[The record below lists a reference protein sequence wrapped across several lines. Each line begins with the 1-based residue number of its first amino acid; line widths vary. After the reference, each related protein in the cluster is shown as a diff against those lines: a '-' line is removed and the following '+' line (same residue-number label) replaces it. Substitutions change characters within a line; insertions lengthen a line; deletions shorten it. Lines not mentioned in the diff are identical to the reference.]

1 MIPERLN
8 TREWRPTY
16 VFRLCCAI
24 AQCRACLWAR
34 APQRGGPVRAGFV
47 YSREIDDHMN
57 SFRMLPAL
65 TVAPA
70 EATSAGGTASAKI
83 VPGKSIAGVST
94 GDSQQAIEKRLGK
107 PAHRGCLIPP
117 NALICHP
124 DQLQRGYA
132 KRSSW

>member
-1 MIPERLN
+1 
-8 TREWRPTY
+8 
-16 VFRLCCAI
+16 
-24 AQCRACLWAR
+24 
-34 APQRGGPVRAGFV
+34 
-47 YSREIDDHMN
+47 MN

-70 EATSAGGTASAKI
+70 VATSAGDCAKI

-94 GDSQQAIEKRLGK
+94 GDSQQAVEKRLGK

-124 DQLQRGYA
+124 DQRQRGYA